1 MSEDLAVLTDR
12 IDALIEDRETA
23 SSKAFVAEME
33 HTLTDGYARALELEA
48 SRRRLERDV
57 TDLAAR
63 IANAAEAEALRRM
76 VEGLASADRELDQL
90 RVRLQMLRRR
100 VDGVRAAVA
109 ARFPPAPEPVP

>member
-48 SRRRLERDV
+48 SRSRLERDV
-57 TDLAAR
+57 TDLATR
-63 IANAAEAEALRRM
+63 IASADEADALRRM
-76 VEGLASADRELDQL
+76 VESVASADRELAQL
-90 RVRLQMLRRR
+90 RTRLQMLRRR
-100 VDGVRAAVA
+100 LDGVRTAAA
-109 ARFPPAPEPVP
+109 APYAPASEAVG